1 MGLPAAL
8 SRTLVVAVIAA
19 SIVGTSAT
27 AQSGRGQAPS
37 QASQNNE
44 RLALHVK
51 FREGTSI
58 RLRGGRLVSVGNDD
72 LSGLDAVLARHP
84 GTRFERLFSR
94 PEATLDEQRRRAEA
108 RGRKT
113 ADLNLWYRLR
123 LRPGTDVDGVI
134 ADLKALAIVETAYR
148 QPRPAPMPVTPD
160 FSAQQVYRA
169 AASDGIDAVYAAAV
183 PGGTGANGRIIAIEH
198 SW

>member
-1 MGLPAAL
+1 MGLPPTIMGLPATL
-8 SRTLVVAVIAA
+8 SRTLAALVVAVIAA
-19 SIVGTSAT
+19 SILGTSAT
-27 AQSGRGQAPS
+27 AQSGRGQASS

-51 FREGTSI
+51 SREGTSI

-72 LSGLDAVLARHP
+72 VSGLDAVLARHP

-94 PEATLDEQRRRAEA
+94 PEAALDEQRRRAEA
-108 RGRKT
+108 GRGRKT

-134 ADLKALAIVETAYR
+134 ADLKALDIVETA
-148 QPRPAPMPVTPD
+148 
-160 FSAQQVYRA
+160 
-169 AASDGIDAVYAAAV
+169 
-183 PGGTGANGRIIAIEH
+183 
-198 SW
+198 